1 MIIFS
6 DEVFS
11 VLKLVVFLNILC
23 KTNFI
28 YYYFFFFY
36 CLSQQKGNFTGAP
49 GPQAGGCP
57 VGRDAGRAALFDI
70 LPGAQVVVL
79 TTGAIGDRNA
89 AGILSQLYF

>member
-28 YYYFFFFY
+28 YYYFFFFFIASVNKRET
-36 CLSQQKGNFTGAP
+36 LL
-49 GPQAGGCP
+49 GPQGHRP
-57 VGRDAGRAALFDI
+57 EAALWAET
-70 LPGAQVVVL
+70 PAERPYL
-79 TTGAIGDRNA
+79 TFFLGRR
-89 AGILSQLYF
+89 LLC